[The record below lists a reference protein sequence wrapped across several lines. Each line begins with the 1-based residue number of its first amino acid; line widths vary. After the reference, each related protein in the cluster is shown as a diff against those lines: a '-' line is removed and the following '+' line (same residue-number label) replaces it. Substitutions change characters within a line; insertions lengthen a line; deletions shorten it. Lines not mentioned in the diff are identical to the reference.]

1 MLRRNAAEAFE
12 AYLRGDRFA
21 SCRHLKGVRKMALP
35 ANITTGQDSN
45 VLTIAASN
53 NKGLLIRFLN
63 EQVEDGFYTLVID
76 YLKDSNF
83 DLSTMMVDDDV
94 RSQCSKLYELGEFVD
109 ENIKATGRYE
119 IEEWIEPLFR
129 FVYGDIEPSDV
140 DAPISTSGIY
150 RYSIWLIYL
159 YQREKFTDAMR
170 LIGERIAPLLIN
182 LSYQILEDDDRPK
195 NFDKAIMGYLDL
207 FNVVMEM
214 GISAADANSDAY
226 MNNLEVLFDYV
237 VEDPHVGNDYKIQ
250 FSIGLFNAYINNK
263 DFNKA
268 FEFYGLNAEYI
279 PIDNMSVYESFKELI
294 RNTTSAQNTSVLSR
308 SVVNAISKQ
317 EIYNK
322 RIDTL
327 ISEVSGF
334 IKKVYQYIENE
345 PDMKRNMQILGVG
358 SALKDKA
365 NVFEGLYEYNLVFYD
380 CGIRELVNQDLSTR
394 SWEEKYEILDL
405 LYTTMNVIFDGYNVY
420 EISNKIEHQY
430 VELTWI
436 GNYVNANPTLLKLF
450 FSVKEKIKAF
460 KVRKNSILE
469 KSKTNYEIKQMID
482 DRQKALVFM
491 AAEDMIVNGLNGGK
505 VNIINNSYDPKV
517 AEKHLIKTYAEI
529 QVPAKYKKAEVKEG
543 GKLFG
548 KSSSPA
554 MDADLKK
561 LLMDTKIE
569 EMLLKSEW
577 LWHQFEDKGA
587 NQQTPEEATYS
598 VVCLAKVVEKL
609 LDKKGMGGAPKAD
622 SAPNKK
628 VIITKTGKVI
638 ELSDEGQQSM
648 PSGSGS
654 TLTPNVIEN
663 LNNIV
668 VALKDKSEDN
678 VAYVKAYV
686 NDWLDTIV
694 DARFDKFT
702 MLQLFEA
709 EELRS
714 KTLQVIKKLRADL
727 L

>member
-1 MLRRNAAEAFE
+1 
-12 AYLRGDRFA
+12 
-21 SCRHLKGVRKMALP
+21 MALP
-35 ANITTGQDSN
+35 ANITTGSDN
-45 VLTIAASN
+45 KVLSIAASN

-63 EQVEDGFYTLVID
+63 EQVEDGFYALVID

-83 DLSTMMVDDDV
+83 DLSNMMVDDDV
-94 RSQCSKLYELGEFVD
+94 KAQCTKLYELGEFVD

-129 FVYGDIEPSDV
+129 FVYGDIDPTDI

-159 YQREKFTDAMR
+159 YQRERFGDAMR

-182 LSYQILEDDDRPK
+182 VSYQILEDDDRPK
-195 NFDKAIMGYLDL
+195 NFDKAVMGYLDL
-207 FNVVMEM
+207 INVIMEM
-214 GISAADANSDAY
+214 GIPTDEANSDAY

-250 FSIGLFNAYINNK
+250 FSIGLFNAYISNK
-263 DFNKA
+263 DFSKA

-294 RNTTSAQNTSVLSR
+294 RNTNSAENTNVLSR
-308 SVVNAISKQ
+308 SVINAISKQ

-327 ISEVSGF
+327 IGEVASF
-334 IKKVYQYIENE
+334 VKKVYQYIENE
-345 PDMKRNMQILGVG
+345 PNMKKNIQILGAG
-358 SALKDKA
+358 SSLKDKT

-380 CGIRELVNQDLSTR
+380 CGIKDIVNQDMGAR
-394 SWEEKYEILDL
+394 SWEEKYEILEL
-405 LYTTMNVIFDGYNVY
+405 LYTTLNVIFDGYNVY

-469 KSKTNYEIKQMID
+469 KSKTNYEIKQMIE

-491 AAEDMIVNGLNGGK
+491 TAEDMITNGLNSGR
-505 VNIINNSYDPKV
+505 VNIINNSYDPKK
-517 AEKHLIKTYAEI
+517 AERYLIKTYSEL
-529 QVPAKYKKAEVKEG
+529 QVPAKYKKAEAQQSG

-548 KSSSPA
+548 KNSAPA
-554 MDADLKK
+554 MDSDLKK
-561 LLMDTKIE
+561 LLSDTKIE

-577 LWHQFEDKGA
+577 LWYQYEEKG
-587 NQQTPEEATYS
+587 NVSQTPEESTYS
-598 VVCLAKVVEKL
+598 VVCLIKVIEKL
-609 LDKKGMGGAPKAD
+609 LDRKGAGSAKQE

-638 ELSDEGQQSM
+638 ELSDEGSQTTVS
-648 PSGSGS
+648 SNNS
-654 TLTPNVIEN
+654 LAPNIIEN
-663 LNNIV
+663 VNNIV
-668 VALKDKSEDN
+668 VALKDKSEEN
-678 VAYVKAYV
+678 VAYVQAYV
-686 NDWLDTIV
+686 NDWLDTV
-694 DARFDKFT
+694 VSAKLDKNT
-702 MLQLFEA
+702 MLPLYEA
-709 EELRS
+709 EELRT
-714 KTLQVIKKLRADL
+714 KTLQVIRKLRADL

>member
-1 MLRRNAAEAFE
+1 
-12 AYLRGDRFA
+12 
-21 SCRHLKGVRKMALP
+21 MALP
-35 ANITTGQDSN
+35 ANITSGSDSN
-45 VLTIAASN
+45 VLSIAASN
-53 NKGLLIRFLN
+53 NKALLIRFLN
-63 EQVEDGFYTLVID
+63 EQVEDGFYALVID

-83 DLSTMMVDDDV
+83 DLSNMMVDDDV
-94 RSQCSKLYELGEFVD
+94 KAQCSKLYELGEFVD
-109 ENIKATGRYE
+109 TNIKATGRYE

-129 FVYGDIEPSDV
+129 FVYGDIDPSDV

-159 YQREKFTDAMR
+159 YQREKFVDAMK

-182 LSYQILEDDDRPK
+182 VSYQILEDDDRPK
-195 NFDKAIMGYLDL
+195 NFDKAVMGYLDL
-207 FNVVMEM
+207 INVIMEM
-214 GISAADANSDAY
+214 GIPTSDINSESY

-263 DFNKA
+263 DYNKA

-279 PIDNMSVYESFKELI
+279 PIDNMAVYESFKELI
-294 RNTTSAQNTSVLSR
+294 RNCNSPQNTTVLSR

-327 ISEVSGF
+327 ISEVCSF

-345 PDMKRNMQILGVG
+345 PEMKKNLQILGAG
-358 SALKDKA
+358 ASLKDKT
-365 NVFEGLYEYNLVFYD
+365 NVFEGLYEYNLVFYE
-380 CGIRELVNQDLSTR
+380 CGIKELVNQDNSSR
-394 SWEEKYEILDL
+394 AWEEKYEILDL

-469 KSKTNYEIKQMID
+469 KSKTNYEIKKLLD

-491 AAEDMIVNGLNGGK
+491 TAEDMIINGLNSGK
-505 VNIINNSYDPKV
+505 VNIISSSYDPKA
-517 AEKHLIKTYAEI
+517 AEKLLIKTYNEVV
-529 QVPAKYKKAEVKEG
+529 VPAKYKKPEVQKSG
-543 GKLFG
+543 GLFS
-548 KSSSPA
+548 KSSVPA
-554 MDADLKK
+554 IDPDLTK
-561 LLMDTKIE
+561 LLSDTKIE

-577 LWHQFEDKGA
+577 LWNQYAEKG
-587 NQQTPEEATYS
+587 NVKQTPEESTYS
-598 VVCLAKVVEKL
+598 VVCLVKVVEKL
-609 LDKKGMGGAPKAD
+609 LDKKGGSSSKTE
-622 SAPNKK
+622 STPNKK

-638 ELSDEGQQSM
+638 ELSDE
-648 PSGSGS
+648 S
-654 TLTPNVIEN
+654 TQTPVSNTNSTPTVIEN
-663 LNNIV
+663 LNNII
-668 VALKDKSEDN
+668 VALKDKSEEN
-678 VAYVKAYV
+678 VAYVQSYV
-686 NDWLDTIV
+686 NDWLDSVI
-694 DARFDKFT
+694 AAKIDKNT
-702 MLQLFEA
+702 MMALYDA
-709 EELRS
+709 EELRD

>member
-1 MLRRNAAEAFE
+1 
-12 AYLRGDRFA
+12 
-21 SCRHLKGVRKMALP
+21 MALP
-35 ANITTGQDSN
+35 ANITAGSDNN
-45 VLTIAASN
+45 VLSIAASN

-83 DLSTMMVDDDV
+83 DLEGMMVDDDV
-94 RSQCSKLYELGEFVD
+94 KAQCTKLYELGEFVD
-109 ENIKATGRYE
+109 TNIKATGRYE
-119 IEEWIEPLFR
+119 IEEWLEPLFR
-129 FVYGDIEPSDV
+129 FVYGDIEATDI
-140 DAPISTSGIY
+140 DAPVSTSGIY
-150 RYSIWLIYL
+150 RYSIWLLYL

-182 LSYQILEDDDRPK
+182 VSFQILEDDDRPK

-207 FNVVMEM
+207 IHVVMEM
-214 GISAADANSDAY
+214 GIPVDTANTDAY

-250 FSIGLFNAYINNK
+250 FSIGLFNAYITNK
-263 DFNKA
+263 DFDKA

-308 SVVNAISKQ
+308 SVINAISKQ

-327 ISEVSGF
+327 ITEVSNF
-334 IKKVYQYIENE
+334 VKKVYQYIENE
-345 PDMKRNMQILGVG
+345 PDMKRNIQTLGTG
-358 SALKDKA
+358 MALKDKA
-365 NVFEGLYEYNLVFYD
+365 NVFEGLYEYNLVFYE
-380 CGIRELVNQDLSTR
+380 CGIKELVNKDMVNR
-394 SWEEKYEILDL
+394 SWEEKYEVLDL
-405 LYTTMNVIFDGYNVY
+405 LYTTLNVIFDGYNVY

-450 FSVKEKIKAF
+450 FSVKERIKAF

-469 KSKTNYEIKQMID
+469 KSKTNYEIKKMID
-482 DRQKALVFM
+482 DRQKAIVFM
-491 AAEDMIVNGLNGGK
+491 ASEDMISDGLNSGRI
-505 VNIINNSYDPKV
+505 NIINNSYDPKK
-517 AEKHLIKTYAEI
+517 AEQHLVKTYAAI
-529 QVPAKYKKAEVKEG
+529 QVPAKYKKAEAQPTG
-543 GKLFG
+543 GNKLFS
-548 KSSSPA
+548 KSSAPA

-561 LLMDTKIE
+561 LLSDTKIE

-577 LWHQFEDKGA
+577 LWYQFENRGA
-587 NQQTPEEATYS
+587 EKQTPEESTYS
-598 VVCLAKVVEKL
+598 VVCLIKVVEKL
-609 LDKKGMGGAPKAD
+609 LDRKGGSSKTE
-622 SAPNKK
+622 STPNKK

-638 ELSDEGQQSM
+638 ELSDEGTQTMSSNVSLA
-648 PSGSGS
+648 P
-654 TLTPNVIEN
+654 TVIEN
-663 LNNIV
+663 INNIV
-668 VALKDKSEDN
+668 VALKDKSEEN
-678 VAYVKAYV
+678 VTYVQSYI

-694 DARFDKFT
+694 DAKLDKNV
-702 MLQLFEA
+702 MLPLYEA
-709 EELRS
+709 EELRN
-714 KTLQVIKKLRADL
+714 KTLQVVKKLRADL

>member
-1 MLRRNAAEAFE
+1 
-12 AYLRGDRFA
+12 
-21 SCRHLKGVRKMALP
+21 MALP
-35 ANITTGQDSN
+35 ANITTGSDNN
-45 VLTIAASN
+45 VLSIAASN

-83 DLSTMMVDDDV
+83 DLEGMMVDDEV
-94 RSQCSKLYELGEFVD
+94 KAQCTKLYELGEFVD
-109 ENIKATGRYE
+109 TNIKATGRYE
-119 IEEWIEPLFR
+119 IEEWLEPLFR
-129 FVYGDIEPSDV
+129 FVYGDIEPTDI
-140 DAPISTSGIY
+140 DAPVSTSGIY
-150 RYSIWLIYL
+150 RYSIWLLYL
-159 YQREKFTDAMR
+159 YQREKFSEAMR

-182 LSYQILEDDDRPK
+182 VSYQILEDDDRPK

-207 FNVVMEM
+207 IHVIMEM
-214 GISAADANSDAY
+214 GIPASSANSDAY

-263 DFNKA
+263 DYDKA

-294 RNTTSAQNTSVLSR
+294 RNTTSAQHTSVLSR
-308 SVVNAISKQ
+308 SVINAISKQ

-322 RIDTL
+322 RIDSL
-327 ISEVSGF
+327 IAEVSGF
-334 IKKVYQYIENE
+334 VKKVYQYIENE
-345 PDMKRNMQILGVG
+345 PDMKRNIQILGTG

-365 NVFEGLYEYNLVFYD
+365 NVFEGLYEYNLVFYE
-380 CGIRELVNQDLSTR
+380 CGIKDIVNHDMSNN
-394 SWEEKYEILDL
+394 SWEEKYETLDL
-405 LYTTMNVIFDGYNVY
+405 LYTTLNVIFDGYNVY

-436 GNYVNANPTLLKLF
+436 GNYVNANPTLLKQF

-482 DRQKALVFM
+482 DRQKAIVFM
-491 AAEDMIVNGLNGGK
+491 AAEDMVTNGLNSGRI
-505 VNIINNSYDPKV
+505 NIINNNYDPKK
-517 AEKHLIKTYAEI
+517 AEQYLIKTYAAI
-529 QVPAKYKKAEVKEG
+529 PVPAKYKKTDAPVTG

-548 KSSSPA
+548 KSSAPA
-554 MDADLKK
+554 IDSDLKK
-561 LLMDTKIE
+561 LLADTKIE

-577 LWHQFEDKGA
+577 LWYQFEDKG
-587 NQQTPEEATYS
+587 NDKQTPEESTYS
-598 VVCLAKVVEKL
+598 VVCLIKVVEKL
-609 LDKKGMGGAPKAD
+609 IDRKGGSSKAE
-622 SAPNKK
+622 SSPNKK

-638 ELSDEGQQSM
+638 ELSDEGAQSQNTNTSLA
-648 PSGSGS
+648 P
-654 TLTPNVIEN
+654 TVIEN
-663 LNNIV
+663 INNIV
-668 VALKDKSEDN
+668 VALKDKSDEN
-678 VAYVKAYV
+678 VTYVQSYI
-686 NDWLDTIV
+686 NDWLDTVV
-694 DARFDKFT
+694 DAKLEKNV
-702 MLQLFEA
+702 MLPLYEA
-709 EELRS
+709 EELRN

>member
-1 MLRRNAAEAFE
+1 
-12 AYLRGDRFA
+12 
-21 SCRHLKGVRKMALP
+21 MALP
-35 ANITTGQDSN
+35 ANITTGSDNN
-45 VLTIAASN
+45 VLSIAASN

-63 EQVEDGFYTLVID
+63 EQVEDGFYALVID

-83 DLSTMMVDDDV
+83 DLSNMMVDEDV
-94 RSQCSKLYELGEFVD
+94 KSQCQKLYELGEFVD
-109 ENIKATGRYE
+109 TNIKATGRYE

-129 FVYGDIEPSDV
+129 FVYGDIDPSDV

-159 YQREKFTDAMR
+159 YQREKFADAMS

-182 LSYQILEDDDRPK
+182 VSYQILEDDDRPK
-195 NFDKAIMGYLDL
+195 NFDKAVMGYLDL
-207 FNVVMEM
+207 INVIMEM
-214 GISAADANSDAY
+214 GIPASGPNAESY

-250 FSIGLFNAYINNK
+250 FSIGPFNAYINNK
-263 DFNKA
+263 NYDKA

-279 PIDNMSVYESFKELI
+279 PIDNMAVYESFKDLI
-294 RNTTSAQNTSVLSR
+294 RNTKSAQDTTVLSR
-308 SVVNAISKQ
+308 SVINAISKQ

-322 RIDTL
+322 RIDSL
-327 ISEVSGF
+327 ITEVSAF
-334 IKKVYQYIENE
+334 IKKVYQYIEGE
-345 PDMKRNMQILGVG
+345 PEMKKNLQVLGAG
-358 SALKDKA
+358 AALKDKT
-365 NVFEGLYEYNLVFYD
+365 NVFEGLYEYNLVFYE
-380 CGIRELVNQDLSTR
+380 CGIKDLVNQDLSSR
-394 SWEEKYEILDL
+394 PWEEKYEILDL

-469 KSKTNYEIKQMID
+469 KSKTNYEIKQLLD

-491 AAEDMIVNGLNGGK
+491 TAEDMIVNGLNSGK
-505 VNIINNSYDPKV
+505 INIINNNYDPKV
-517 AEKHLIKTYAEI
+517 AEKYLIKTYADTL
-529 QVPAKYKKAEVKEG
+529 VPAKYKKAEQHQSGG

-548 KSSSPA
+548 KSAAPA
-554 MDADLKK
+554 MDPDLTK
-561 LLMDTKIE
+561 LLSDTKIE

-577 LWHQFEDKGA
+577 LWHQYADKGA
-587 NQQTPEEATYS
+587 EKQTPEESTYS
-598 VVCLAKVVEKL
+598 VVCLVKVVEKL
-609 LDKKGMGGAPKAD
+609 LDKKGGSSSKAE
-622 SAPNKK
+622 STPNKK

-638 ELSDEGQQSM
+638 ELSDE
-648 PSGSGS
+648 S
-654 TLTPNVIEN
+654 TQTPVSNTNTTPTVIEN
-663 LNNIV
+663 INNII
-668 VALKDKSEDN
+668 VALKDKSEEN
-678 VAYVKAYV
+678 VEYVKAYV
-686 NDWLDTIV
+686 NDWLETIV
-694 DARFDKFT
+694 AAKLDKSVMLSLFD
-702 MLQLFEA
+702 A

>member
-1 MLRRNAAEAFE
+1 
-12 AYLRGDRFA
+12 
-21 SCRHLKGVRKMALP
+21 MALP
-35 ANITTGQDSN
+35 ANITAGSDNN
-45 VLTIAASN
+45 VLSIAASN

-83 DLSTMMVDDDV
+83 DLSTMMVDEDV
-94 RSQCSKLYELGEFVD
+94 KAQCSKLYELGEFVD
-109 ENIKATGRYE
+109 DNIKATGRYE

-129 FVYGDIEPSDV
+129 FVYGNIDASDI

-150 RYSIWLIYL
+150 RYSVWLLYL
-159 YQREKFTDAMR
+159 YQRERFGDAMR

-207 FNVVMEM
+207 INVIMEM
-214 GISAADANSDAY
+214 GLPASEAKSDAY

-250 FSIGLFNAYINNK
+250 FSIGLFNAYINNR

-294 RNTTSAQNTSVLSR
+294 RNTYSAQNTSVLSR
-308 SVVNAISKQ
+308 SVINAISKQ

-327 ISEVSGF
+327 IAEVSGF
-334 IKKVYQYIENE
+334 VKKVYQYIENE
-345 PDMKRNMQILGVG
+345 PNMKKNIQILGAG
-358 SALKDKA
+358 TSLKDKT
-365 NVFEGLYEYNLVFYD
+365 NIFEGLYEYNLVFYD
-380 CGIRELVNQDLSTR
+380 CGIKELVNQDMSSR

-405 LYTTMNVIFDGYNVY
+405 LYTTLNVIFDGYNVY

-491 AAEDMIVNGLNGGK
+491 TAEDMIVNGLNSGR
-505 VNIINNSYDPKV
+505 VNIINNNYDPKK
-517 AEKHLIKTYAEI
+517 AERYLIKTYTEI
-529 QVPAKYKKAEVKEG
+529 PVPAKYKKAEVQTG

-548 KSSSPA
+548 KSSAPA

-561 LLMDTKIE
+561 LLSDTKIE

-577 LWHQFEDKGA
+577 LWYQYEDKG
-587 NQQTPEEATYS
+587 NEKQTPEESTYS
-598 VVCLAKVVEKL
+598 VVCLIKVVEKL
-609 LDKKGMGGAPKAD
+609 LDKKGAGQAKAE
-622 SAPNKK
+622 STPNKK

-638 ELSDEGQQSM
+638 ELSDEGSQS
-648 PSGSGS
+648 PASNASLS
-654 TLTPNVIEN
+654 PTIIEN
-663 LNNIV
+663 INNII
-668 VALKDKSEDN
+668 VALKDKSEEN
-678 VAYVKAYV
+678 VSYVQAYV
-686 NDWLDTIV
+686 NDWLDTVV
-694 DARFDKFT
+694 DAKMDKNT
-702 MLQLFEA
+702 MLPLYEA

>member
-1 MLRRNAAEAFE
+1 
-12 AYLRGDRFA
+12 
-21 SCRHLKGVRKMALP
+21 MALP
-35 ANITTGQDSN
+35 ANITTGSDSN

-83 DLSTMMVDDDV
+83 DLSSMMVDEDV
-94 RSQCSKLYELGEFVD
+94 KAQCAKLYELGEFVD

-129 FVYGDIEPSDV
+129 FVYGDIDPSDV
-140 DAPISTSGIY
+140 DASVNASGIY

-159 YQREKFTDAMR
+159 YQRERFSDAMK
-170 LIGERIAPLLIN
+170 LIGDRIAPLLIN
-182 LSYQILEDDDRPK
+182 VSYQILEDDDRPK

-207 FNVVMEM
+207 INVVMEM
-214 GISAADANSDAY
+214 GIPATDANTEAY

-263 DFNKA
+263 DFSKA

-279 PIDNMSVYESFKELI
+279 PIDNISVYESFKELI
-294 RNTTSAQNTSVLSR
+294 RNTTSAQNTTVLSR

-322 RIDTL
+322 RIDSL
-327 ISEVSGF
+327 IGEVSSF
-334 IKKVYQYIENE
+334 VKKVYQYIENE
-345 PDMKRNMQILGVG
+345 PDMKKNIQVLGAG
-358 SALKDKA
+358 ASLKDKT
-365 NVFEGLYEYNLVFYD
+365 NVFEGLYEYNLVFYE
-380 CGIRELVNQDLSTR
+380 CGIKELVNQDMSSR
-394 SWEEKYEILDL
+394 SWEEKYEILEL
-405 LYTTMNVIFDGYNVY
+405 LYTTLNVIFDGYNVY

-436 GNYVNANPTLLKLF
+436 NNYVNANPTLLKLF

-469 KSKTNYEIKQMID
+469 KSKTNYEIKQLID

-491 AAEDMIVNGLNGGK
+491 TAEDMIVNGLNSGR
-505 VNIINNSYDPKV
+505 VNIINNNYDPRK
-517 AEKHLIKTYAEI
+517 AEKLITKTYEEI
-529 QVPAKYKKAEVKEG
+529 PVPAKYTKSETRSG

-548 KSSSPA
+548 KNSTPA
-554 MDADLKK
+554 VDGDLKK
-561 LLMDTKIE
+561 LLSDTKIE

-577 LWHQFEDKGA
+577 LWYQYEDKGTDK
-587 NQQTPEEATYS
+587 QTPEESTYS
-598 VVCLAKVVEKL
+598 VVCLIKVVEKL
-609 LDKKGMGGAPKAD
+609 LDKKD
-622 SAPNKK
+622 SGSKSEPSTPNKK

-638 ELSDEGQQSM
+638 ELSDEGSQTPVSNVSLA
-648 PSGSGS
+648 PS
-654 TLTPNVIEN
+654 VIEN
-663 LNNIV
+663 INNIV
-668 VALKDKSEDN
+668 VALKDKSEES
-678 VAYVKAYV
+678 VKYVKAYV
-686 NDWLDTIV
+686 NDWLDTV
-694 DARFDKFT
+694 VAAKLDKNV
-702 MLQLFEA
+702 MLSLYEA
-709 EELRS
+709 EELRDR
-714 KTLQVIKKLRADL
+714 TLQVIKKLRADL

>member
-1 MLRRNAAEAFE
+1 
-12 AYLRGDRFA
+12 
-21 SCRHLKGVRKMALP
+21 MALP
-35 ANITTGQDSN
+35 ANITTGSDNN
-45 VLTIAASN
+45 VLSIAASN

-63 EQVEDGFYTLVID
+63 EQVEDGFYALVID

-83 DLSTMMVDDDV
+83 DLSSMMVDEDV
-94 RSQCSKLYELGEFVD
+94 KAQCTKLYELGEFVD
-109 ENIKATGRYE
+109 QNIKATGRYE

-129 FVYGDIEPSDV
+129 FVYGDIAPSDI
-140 DAPISTSGIY
+140 DSPISTTGLY

-159 YQREKFTDAMR
+159 YQREAFADAMR

-182 LSYQILEDDDRPK
+182 VSYQILEDDDRPK
-195 NFDKAIMGYLDL
+195 NYDKAVMGYLDL
-207 FNVVMEM
+207 INVIMEM
-214 GISAADANSDAY
+214 GIPAEGPNADAY

-250 FSIGLFNAYINNK
+250 LSIGLFNTYINNK
-263 DFNKA
+263 DYNKA

-279 PIDNMSVYESFKELI
+279 PIDNMAVYESFKELI
-294 RNTTSAQNTSVLSR
+294 RNTNSPQNTTVLSR

-322 RIDTL
+322 RIDSL
-327 ISEVSGF
+327 IGEVSSF
-334 IKKVYQYIENE
+334 VKKVYQYVENE
-345 PDMKRNMQILGVG
+345 PDMKKNLQILGAG
-358 SALKDKA
+358 ASLKDKA
-365 NVFEGLYEYNLVFYD
+365 NIFEGLYEYNLVFYE
-380 CGIRELVNQDLSTR
+380 CGIKELVNQDMSSR
-394 SWEEKYEILDL
+394 SWEEKYEILEL
-405 LYTTMNVIFDGYNVY
+405 LYTTLNVIFDGYNVY

-469 KSKTNYEIKQMID
+469 KSKTNYEIKKLID

-491 AAEDMIVNGLNGGK
+491 AAEDMIVNGLNSGR
-505 VNIINNSYDPKV
+505 VNIINNSYDPKK
-517 AEKHLIKTYAEI
+517 AERYLIKTYADI
-529 QVPAKYKKAEVKEG
+529 QVPAKYKKAEVQTG

-548 KSSSPA
+548 KNSAPA
-554 MDADLKK
+554 MDSDLKR
-561 LLMDTKIE
+561 LLSDTKIE

-577 LWHQFEDKGA
+577 LWHQYEDKGA
-587 NQQTPEEATYS
+587 DAQTPEESTYS
-598 VVCLAKVVEKL
+598 AVCLIKVVEKL
-609 LDKKGMGGAPKAD
+609 LDKKASGSSSAP

-638 ELSDEGQQSM
+638 ELSDEGSQAPVSNTIAS
-648 PSGSGS
+648 PSIIES
-654 TLTPNVIEN
+654 IEN
-663 LNNIV
+663 II
-668 VALKDKSEDN
+668 VALKNKSDEN
-678 VAYVKAYV
+678 VAYVKSYV
-686 NDWLDTIV
+686 NDWLEMIV
-694 DARFDKFT
+694 GVKLDRST
-702 MLQLFEA
+702 MLSLFEA
-709 EELRS
+709 EELRT

>member
-1 MLRRNAAEAFE
+1 
-12 AYLRGDRFA
+12 
-21 SCRHLKGVRKMALP
+21 MALP
-35 ANITTGQDSN
+35 ANITAGQDSN

-94 RSQCSKLYELGEFVD
+94 RSQCTKLYELGEFVD

-119 IEEWIEPLFR
+119 IEEWIEPLFH
-129 FVYGDIEPSDV
+129 FVYGDIDSSDI

-159 YQREKFTDAMR
+159 YQREKFSDAMR

-214 GISAADANSDAY
+214 GIPASEAKSDAY

-250 FSIGLFNAYINNK
+250 FSIGLFNAYISNK

-294 RNTTSAQNTSVLSR
+294 RNTNSAQNTSVLSR
-308 SVVNAISKQ
+308 SVINAISKQ

-327 ISEVSGF
+327 ISEVSSF
-334 IKKVYQYIENE
+334 VRKVYQYIENE
-345 PDMKRNMQILGVG
+345 PDMKKNLQILGAG
-358 SALKDKA
+358 TSLRDKT
-365 NVFEGLYEYNLVFYD
+365 NVFEGLYEYNLVFYE
-380 CGIRELVNQDLSTR
+380 CGIKELVNQDLSTR

-430 VELTWI
+430 VELNWI

-491 AAEDMIVNGLNGGK
+491 AAEDMIANGLNGGTI
-505 VNIINNSYDPKV
+505 NIINNNYDPKI
-517 AEKHLIKTYAEI
+517 AEKYLIKTYSEI
-529 QVPAKYKKAEVKEG
+529 AVPAKYKKAEVKDSG
-543 GKLFG
+543 NKLFG
-548 KSSSPA
+548 KAATPA

-561 LLMDTKIE
+561 LLSDTRIE

-577 LWHQFEDKGA
+577 LWHQYEDKG
-587 NQQTPEEATYS
+587 NDQQTPEEATYS
-598 VVCLAKVVEKL
+598 VVCLVKVVERL
-609 LDKKGMGGAPKAD
+609 LDKKSGNAASAAP
-622 SAPNKK
+622 APNKK

-638 ELSDEGQQSM
+638 ELSDEGQQAV
-648 PSGSGS
+648 
-654 TLTPNVIEN
+654 PNAGNNASLAPTVIEN

-678 VAYVKAYV
+678 VTYVKAYV
-686 NDWLDTIV
+686 SDWLDAIV
-694 DARFDKFT
+694 DAKFDRAT
-702 MLQLFEA
+702 MMPLFEA

-714 KTLQVIKKLRADL
+714 KTLQVVKKLRADL

>member
-1 MLRRNAAEAFE
+1 
-12 AYLRGDRFA
+12 
-21 SCRHLKGVRKMALP
+21 MALP
-35 ANITTGQDSN
+35 ANITAGSDSN

-63 EQVEDGFYTLVID
+63 EQVEDGFYALVID

-83 DLSTMMVDDDV
+83 DLKNMMVDDDV
-94 RSQCSKLYELGEFVD
+94 KAQCTKLYELGEFVD
-109 ENIKATGRYE
+109 TNIKATGRYD
-119 IEEWIEPLFR
+119 IDEWIEPLFK
-129 FVYGDIEPSDV
+129 FVYGDIDPQDI

-159 YQREKFTDAMR
+159 YQREYFSDALR

-207 FNVVMEM
+207 INVIMEM
-214 GISAADANSDAY
+214 GLPADDANSDAY

-250 FSIGLFNAYINNK
+250 FSIGLFNAYIHNK
-263 DFNKA
+263 EYSKA

-279 PIDNMSVYESFKELI
+279 PIDNMSVYESFKDLI
-294 RNTTSAQNTSVLSR
+294 RNTNSAADTTVLSR
-308 SVVNAISKQ
+308 SVINAISKQ

-327 ISEVSGF
+327 ITEVSSF
-334 IKKVYQYIENE
+334 VRKVYLYIENE
-345 PDMKRNMQILGVG
+345 PNMKKNLQILGAG
-358 SALKDKA
+358 ASLSDKT
-365 NVFEGLYEYNLVFYD
+365 NIFEGLYEYNLVFHE
-380 CGIRELVNQDLSTR
+380 CGIKALVNQDNSNK

-405 LYTTMNVIFDGYNVY
+405 LYTTLNVIFDGYNVY

-491 AAEDMIVNGLNGGK
+491 TAEDMIVNGLNSGK
-505 VNIINNSYDPKV
+505 INIINNNYDPKV

-529 QVPAKYKKAEVKEG
+529 VVPAKYKKNEAPQTG
-543 GKLFG
+543 GKFFG
-548 KSSSPA
+548 KNSAPVIE
-554 MDADLKK
+554 ADLQK
-561 LLMDTKIE
+561 LLSDTKIE

-577 LWHQFEDKGA
+577 LWYQYEDKGN

-598 VVCLAKVVEKL
+598 VVCLIKVVEKL
-609 LDKKGMGGAPKAD
+609 LDRKGG
-622 SAPNKK
+622 SSSRSESSPNKK

-638 ELSDEGQQSM
+638 ELSDEGAQTTNNNT
-648 PSGSGS
+648 
-654 TLTPNVIEN
+654 TLQPTVIEN
-663 LNNIV
+663 LNNIIV
-668 VALKDKSEDN
+668 TLKDKSDAN
-678 VAYVKAYV
+678 VKYVQAYV
-686 NDWLDTIV
+686 NDWLNSVV
-694 DARFDKFT
+694 DAKLDKNS
-702 MLQLFEA
+702 MLQLYEA
-709 EELRS
+709 EELRN
-714 KTLQVIKKLRADL
+714 KTLIVIRKLRADL

>member
-1 MLRRNAAEAFE
+1 
-12 AYLRGDRFA
+12 
-21 SCRHLKGVRKMALP
+21 MALP
-35 ANITTGQDSN
+35 ANITADSDNN
-45 VLTIAASN
+45 VLSIAASN

-83 DLSTMMVDDDV
+83 DLSNMMVDDDV
-94 RSQCSKLYELGEFVD
+94 KAQCSKLYELGEFVD
-109 ENIKATGRYE
+109 DNIKATGRYE

-129 FVYGDIEPSDV
+129 FVYGGINPTDI

-150 RYSIWLIYL
+150 RYSIWLLYL
-159 YQREKFTDAMR
+159 YQREDFGDAMR

-207 FNVVMEM
+207 INVIMEM
-214 GISAADANSDAY
+214 GIPASDANSDAY

-263 DFNKA
+263 DFDKA

-279 PIDNMSVYESFKELI
+279 PIDNISVYESFKELI
-294 RNTTSAQNTSVLSR
+294 RNTYSAQNTSVLSR

-322 RIDTL
+322 RIDSL
-327 ISEVSGF
+327 IAEVSGF
-334 IKKVYQYIENE
+334 VKKVYQYIENE
-345 PDMKRNMQILGVG
+345 PNMKKNIQVLGAG
-358 SALKDKA
+358 TSLKDKT
-365 NVFEGLYEYNLVFYD
+365 NIFEGLYEYNLVFYE
-380 CGIRELVNQDLSTR
+380 CGIKDLVNQDMATR
-394 SWEEKYEILDL
+394 SWEEKYEVLEL
-405 LYTTMNVIFDGYNVY
+405 LYTTLNVIFDGYNVY

-491 AAEDMIVNGLNGGK
+491 TAEDMITNGLNSGR
-505 VNIINNSYDPKV
+505 VNIINNNYDPKK
-517 AEKHLIKTYAEI
+517 AERYLIKTYSEI
-529 QVPAKYKKAEVKEG
+529 PVPAKYKKAEVQTG

-548 KSSSPA
+548 KSAAPA
-554 MDADLKK
+554 MDSDLKK
-561 LLMDTKIE
+561 LLGDPKIE
-569 EMLLKSEW
+569 EMLYKSEW
-577 LWHQFEDKGA
+577 LWYQYEDKG
-587 NQQTPEEATYS
+587 NDKQTPEESTYS
-598 VVCLAKVVEKL
+598 VVCLIKVVEKL
-609 LDKKGMGGAPKAD
+609 LDKKGAGQSKAE
-622 SAPNKK
+622 STPNKK

-638 ELSDEGQQSM
+638 ELSDEGSQTQSSNTSLS
-648 PSGSGS
+648 P
-654 TLTPNVIEN
+654 TIIEN
-663 LNNIV
+663 INNIII
-668 VALKDKSEDN
+668 ALKDKSDEN
-678 VAYVKAYV
+678 VAYVQAYV
-686 NDWLDTIV
+686 NDWLDTV
-694 DARFDKFT
+694 VGAKMDKST
-702 MLQLFEA
+702 MLPLYEA
-709 EELRS
+709 EELRG

>member
-1 MLRRNAAEAFE
+1 
-12 AYLRGDRFA
+12 
-21 SCRHLKGVRKMALP
+21 MALP
-35 ANITTGQDSN
+35 ANITAGSDSN

-63 EQVEDGFYTLVID
+63 EQVEDGFYALVID

-83 DLSTMMVDDDV
+83 DLSNMMVDEDV
-94 RSQCSKLYELGEFVD
+94 KAQCTKLYELGEFVD
-109 ENIKATGRYE
+109 TNIKATGRYE
-119 IEEWIEPLFR
+119 IEEWIEPLFK
-129 FVYGDIEPSDV
+129 FVYGDIDPLDV

-159 YQREKFTDAMR
+159 YQRERFGEAMR

-207 FNVVMEM
+207 INVIMEM
-214 GISAADANSDAY
+214 GLPAQEAKSDAY

-263 DFNKA
+263 EYNKA

-294 RNTTSAQNTSVLSR
+294 RNTNSPADTTVLSR
-308 SVVNAISKQ
+308 SVINAISKQ

-327 ISEVSGF
+327 ISEVSSF
-334 IKKVYQYIENE
+334 VRKVYLYIENE
-345 PDMKRNMQILGVG
+345 PNMKKNLQILGAG
-358 SALKDKA
+358 TSLSDKT
-365 NVFEGLYEYNLVFYD
+365 NIFEGLYEYNLVFHE
-380 CGIRELVNQDLSTR
+380 CGIKALVNQDNSSK

-405 LYTTMNVIFDGYNVY
+405 LYTTLNVIFDGYNVY

-436 GNYVNANPTLLKLF
+436 GNYVNANPSLLKLF

-491 AAEDMIVNGLNGGK
+491 TAEDMIVNGLNSGR
-505 VNIINNSYDPKV
+505 VNIINNNYDPKV
-517 AEKHLIKTYAEI
+517 AEKHLIKTYAETV
-529 QVPAKYKKAEVKEG
+529 VPAKYKKADVPQSG

-548 KSSSPA
+548 KNSGPA
-554 MDADLKK
+554 MDPDLQK
-561 LLMDTKIE
+561 LLSDTKIE

-577 LWHQFEDKGA
+577 LWYQYEDKGKE
-587 NQQTPEEATYS
+587 QQTPEEATYS
-598 VVCLAKVVEKL
+598 VVCLIKVVEKL
-609 LDKKGMGGAPKAD
+609 LDRKGGSSSRTE

-638 ELSDEGQQSM
+638 ELSDEGAQTQNSNT
-648 PSGSGS
+648 
-654 TLTPNVIEN
+654 TLQPTVIEN
-663 LNNIV
+663 LNNIIV
-668 VALKDKSEDN
+668 TLKDKSEAN
-678 VAYVKAYV
+678 VKYVQSYV
-686 NDWLDTIV
+686 NDWLNAIV
-694 DARFDKFT
+694 DAKLDRNS
-702 MLQLFEA
+702 MLQLYEA
-709 EELRS
+709 EELRN
-714 KTLQVIKKLRADL
+714 KTLTVIKKLRADL

>member
-1 MLRRNAAEAFE
+1 
-12 AYLRGDRFA
+12 
-21 SCRHLKGVRKMALP
+21 MALP
-35 ANITTGQDSN
+35 ANITAGSDSN
-45 VLTIAASN
+45 VLSIAASN

-63 EQVEDGFYTLVID
+63 EQVEDGFYALVID

-94 RSQCSKLYELGEFVD
+94 KAQCTKLYELGEFVD
-109 ENIKATGRYE
+109 ENIKSTGRYE

-129 FVYGDIEPSDV
+129 FVYGDIDPSDI

-150 RYSIWLIYL
+150 RYSIWLLYL
-159 YQREKFTDAMR
+159 YQRERFADAMK

-182 LSYQILEDDDRPK
+182 VSYQILEDDDRPK

-207 FNVVMEM
+207 INVLMEM
-214 GISAADANSDAY
+214 GIPTDDINSDAY

-250 FSIGLFNAYINNK
+250 FSIGLFNAYIANK

-279 PIDNMSVYESFKELI
+279 PIDNISVYESFKELI
-294 RNTTSAQNTSVLSR
+294 RNTNSAQNTSVLSR
-308 SVVNAISKQ
+308 SVINAISKQ

-334 IKKVYQYIENE
+334 VKKVYQYIENE
-345 PDMKRNMQILGVG
+345 PEMKKNLQILGAG
-358 SALKDKA
+358 TSLKDKT
-365 NVFEGLYEYNLVFYD
+365 NVFEGLYEYNLVFYE
-380 CGIRELVNQDLSTR
+380 CGIKELVNQDMSTR

-405 LYTTMNVIFDGYNVY
+405 LYTTLNVIFDGYNVY

-430 VELTWI
+430 VELSWI
-436 GNYVNANPTLLKLF
+436 MNYVNANPTLLKLF

-491 AAEDMIVNGLNGGK
+491 AAEDMISNGLNSGR
-505 VNIINNSYDPKV
+505 VNIISSGYDPKI
-517 AEKHLIKTYAEI
+517 AEKHLAKTYADV
-529 QVPAKYKKAEVKEG
+529 QVPSKYKKAEAQSG

-548 KSSSPA
+548 KNSSPA
-554 MDADLKK
+554 ADADLKR
-561 LLMDTKIE
+561 LLTDTKIE

-577 LWHQFEDKGA
+577 LWNQYRDKGA
-587 NQQTPEEATYS
+587 DSQTPEEGTYS
-598 VVCLAKVVEKL
+598 VVCLIKVVEKL
-609 LDKKGMGGAPKAD
+609 LDRKGTSAKTE

-638 ELSDEGQQSM
+638 ELSDESSQSSNGNTSLQ
-648 PSGSGS
+648 P
-654 TLTPNVIEN
+654 TVIDN
-663 LNNIV
+663 LNNII
-668 VALKDKSEDN
+668 VALKDKSDEN
-678 VAYVKAYV
+678 VEYVKSYV
-686 NDWLDTIV
+686 TDWLDAVV
-694 DARFDKFT
+694 DAKLDRNT
-702 MLQLFEA
+702 MMPLYEA
-709 EELRS
+709 EELRN

>member
-1 MLRRNAAEAFE
+1 
-12 AYLRGDRFA
+12 
-21 SCRHLKGVRKMALP
+21 MALP
-35 ANITTGQDSN
+35 ANITAGSDSN

-63 EQVEDGFYTLVID
+63 EQVEDGFYALVID

-83 DLSTMMVDDDV
+83 DLKNMMVDDDV
-94 RSQCSKLYELGEFVD
+94 KAQCTKLYELGEFVD
-109 ENIKATGRYE
+109 TNIKATGRYE
-119 IEEWIEPLFR
+119 IEEWIEPLFK
-129 FVYGDIEPSDV
+129 FVYGDIDPQDI

-159 YQREKFTDAMR
+159 YQREYFSDALR

-207 FNVVMEM
+207 INVIMEM
-214 GISAADANSDAY
+214 GLPADDANSDAY

-250 FSIGLFNAYINNK
+250 FSIGLFNAYIHNK
-263 DFNKA
+263 EYSKA

-279 PIDNMSVYESFKELI
+279 PIDNMSVYESFKDLI
-294 RNTTSAQNTSVLSR
+294 RNTNSAADTTVLSR
-308 SVVNAISKQ
+308 SVINAISKQ

-327 ISEVSGF
+327 ITEVSSF
-334 IKKVYQYIENE
+334 VRKVYLYIENE
-345 PDMKRNMQILGVG
+345 PNMKKNLQILGAG
-358 SALKDKA
+358 ASLSDKT
-365 NVFEGLYEYNLVFYD
+365 NIFEGLYEYNLVFHE
-380 CGIRELVNQDLSTR
+380 CGIKALVNQDNSNK

-405 LYTTMNVIFDGYNVY
+405 LYTTLNVIFDGYNVY

-491 AAEDMIVNGLNGGK
+491 TAEDMIVNGLNSGK
-505 VNIINNSYDPKV
+505 INIINNNYDPKA

-529 QVPAKYKKAEVKEG
+529 VVPAKYKKNEAPQTG
-543 GKLFG
+543 GKFFG
-548 KSSSPA
+548 KNSAPVIE
-554 MDADLKK
+554 ADLQK
-561 LLMDTKIE
+561 LLSDTKIE

-577 LWHQFEDKGA
+577 LWYQYEDKG
-587 NQQTPEEATYS
+587 NDQQTPEEATYS
-598 VVCLAKVVEKL
+598 VVCLIKVVEKL
-609 LDKKGMGGAPKAD
+609 LDRKGG
-622 SAPNKK
+622 SSSRSESSPNKK

-638 ELSDEGQQSM
+638 ELSDEGAQTTNNNT
-648 PSGSGS
+648 
-654 TLTPNVIEN
+654 TLQPTVIEN
-663 LNNIV
+663 LNNIIV
-668 VALKDKSEDN
+668 TLKDKSDAN
-678 VAYVKAYV
+678 VKYVQAYV
-686 NDWLDTIV
+686 NDWLNSVV
-694 DARFDKFT
+694 DAKLDKNS
-702 MLQLFEA
+702 MLQLYEA
-709 EELRS
+709 EELRN
-714 KTLQVIKKLRADL
+714 KTLTVIRKLRADL

>member
-1 MLRRNAAEAFE
+1 
-12 AYLRGDRFA
+12 
-21 SCRHLKGVRKMALP
+21 MALP
-35 ANITTGQDSN
+35 ANITAGSDSN

-63 EQVEDGFYTLVID
+63 EQVEDGFYALVID

-83 DLSTMMVDDDV
+83 DLKNMMVDDDV
-94 RSQCSKLYELGEFVD
+94 KAQCTKLYELGEFVD
-109 ENIKATGRYE
+109 TNIKATGRYE
-119 IEEWIEPLFR
+119 IDEWIEPLFK
-129 FVYGDIEPSDV
+129 FVYGDIDPQDI

-159 YQREKFTDAMR
+159 YQREYFSDALR

-207 FNVVMEM
+207 INVIMEM
-214 GISAADANSDAY
+214 GLPADDANSDAY

-250 FSIGLFNAYINNK
+250 FSIGLFNAYIHNK
-263 DFNKA
+263 EYSKA

-279 PIDNMSVYESFKELI
+279 PIDNMSVYESFKDLI
-294 RNTTSAQNTSVLSR
+294 RNTNSAADTTVLSR
-308 SVVNAISKQ
+308 SVINAISKQ

-327 ISEVSGF
+327 ITEVSSF
-334 IKKVYQYIENE
+334 VRKVYLYIENE
-345 PDMKRNMQILGVG
+345 PNMKKNLQILGAG
-358 SALKDKA
+358 ASLSDKT
-365 NVFEGLYEYNLVFYD
+365 NIFEGLYEYNLVFHE
-380 CGIRELVNQDLSTR
+380 CGIKALVNQDNSNK

-405 LYTTMNVIFDGYNVY
+405 LYTTLNVIFDGYNVY

-491 AAEDMIVNGLNGGK
+491 TAEDMIVNGLNSGK
-505 VNIINNSYDPKV
+505 INIINNNYDPKA

-529 QVPAKYKKAEVKEG
+529 VVPAKYKKNEAPQTG
-543 GKLFG
+543 GKFFG
-548 KSSSPA
+548 KNSAPA
-554 MDADLKK
+554 IEADLQK
-561 LLMDTKIE
+561 LLSDTKIE

-577 LWHQFEDKGA
+577 LWYQYEDKG
-587 NQQTPEEATYS
+587 NDQQTPEEATSS
-598 VVCLAKVVEKL
+598 VVCLIKVVEKL
-609 LDKKGMGGAPKAD
+609 LDRKGG
-622 SAPNKK
+622 STSRSESSPNKK

-638 ELSDEGQQSM
+638 ELSDEGAQTTNNNT
-648 PSGSGS
+648 
-654 TLTPNVIEN
+654 TLQPTVIEN
-663 LNNIV
+663 LNNIIV
-668 VALKDKSEDN
+668 TLKDKSDAN
-678 VAYVKAYV
+678 VKYVQAYV
-686 NDWLDTIV
+686 NDWLNSVV
-694 DARFDKFT
+694 DAKLDKNS
-702 MLQLFEA
+702 MLQLYEA
-709 EELRS
+709 EELRN
-714 KTLQVIKKLRADL
+714 KTLTVIKKLRADL

>member
-1 MLRRNAAEAFE
+1 
-12 AYLRGDRFA
+12 
-21 SCRHLKGVRKMALP
+21 MALP
-35 ANITTGQDSN
+35 ANITADSDNN
-45 VLTIAASN
+45 VLSIAASN

-83 DLSTMMVDDDV
+83 DLANMMVDDDV
-94 RSQCSKLYELGEFVD
+94 KAQCSKLYELGEFVD
-109 ENIKATGRYE
+109 DNIKATGRYE

-129 FVYGDIEPSDV
+129 FVYGNIDPTDI

-150 RYSIWLIYL
+150 RYSIWLLYL
-159 YQREKFTDAMR
+159 YQREDFGDAMR

-207 FNVVMEM
+207 INVIMEM
-214 GISAADANSDAY
+214 GIPASDANSDAY

-263 DFNKA
+263 DFDKA

-279 PIDNMSVYESFKELI
+279 PIDNISVYESFKELI
-294 RNTTSAQNTSVLSR
+294 RNTYSAQNTSVLSR
-308 SVVNAISKQ
+308 SVINAISKQ

-322 RIDTL
+322 RIDSL
-327 ISEVSGF
+327 IAEVSGF
-334 IKKVYQYIENE
+334 VKKVYQYIENE
-345 PDMKRNMQILGVG
+345 PNMKKNIQVLGAG
-358 SALKDKA
+358 TSLKDKT
-365 NVFEGLYEYNLVFYD
+365 NIFEGLYEYNLVFYD
-380 CGIRELVNQDLSTR
+380 CGIKDLVNQDMSNR
-394 SWEEKYEILDL
+394 SWEEKYEVLEL
-405 LYTTMNVIFDGYNVY
+405 LYTTLNVIFDGYNVY

-436 GNYVNANPTLLKLF
+436 GNYVNANPSLLKLF

-491 AAEDMIVNGLNGGK
+491 TADDMITNGLNSGR
-505 VNIINNSYDPKV
+505 VNIINNNYDPKK
-517 AEKHLIKTYAEI
+517 AERYLIKTYAEVP
-529 QVPAKYKKAEVKEG
+529 VPAKYKKAEVQTG

-548 KSSSPA
+548 KSAAPA

-561 LLMDTKIE
+561 LITDPKIE
-569 EMLLKSEW
+569 EMLYKSEW
-577 LWHQFEDKGA
+577 LWYQYEDKE
-587 NQQTPEEATYS
+587 NDKQTPEESTYS
-598 VVCLAKVVEKL
+598 VVCLIKVVEKL
-609 LDKKGMGGAPKAD
+609 LDKKGAGQAKAE
-622 SAPNKK
+622 STPNKK

-638 ELSDEGQQSM
+638 ELSDEGTQSQSANTSLS
-648 PSGSGS
+648 P
-654 TLTPNVIEN
+654 TIIEN
-663 LNNIV
+663 INNII
-668 VALKDKSEDN
+668 VALKDKSEEN

-686 NDWLDTIV
+686 NDWLDTVV
-694 DARFDKFT
+694 DAKMDKNT
-702 MLQLFEA
+702 MLPLYEA
-709 EELRS
+709 EELRG